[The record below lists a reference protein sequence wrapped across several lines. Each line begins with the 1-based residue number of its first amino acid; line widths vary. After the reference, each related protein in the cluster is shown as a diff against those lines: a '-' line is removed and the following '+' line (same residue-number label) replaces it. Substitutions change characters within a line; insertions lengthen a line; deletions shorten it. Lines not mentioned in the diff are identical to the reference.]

1 MQVPMAGVANLMFQ
15 SCDLLVTIGTRLAI
29 PQKGY
34 VDTELARRAEIFV
47 IDCDRIEL
55 EKLGERFPTNFLLML
70 LLFCTRFIKN
80 FTLLTFLISVLGLN
94 I

>member
-1 MQVPMAGVANLMFQ
+1 M
-15 SCDLLVTIGTRLAI
+15 AI

-47 IDCDRIEL
+47 IDYDRIEL
-55 EKLGERFPTNFLLML
+55 EKLGERFPNKFLADAPV
-70 LLFCTRFIKN
+70 FTRFIKN